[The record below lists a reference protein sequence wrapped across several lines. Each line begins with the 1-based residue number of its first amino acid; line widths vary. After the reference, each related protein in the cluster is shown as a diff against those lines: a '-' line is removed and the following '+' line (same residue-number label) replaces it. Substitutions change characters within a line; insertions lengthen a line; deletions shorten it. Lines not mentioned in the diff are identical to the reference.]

1 MSLFFVNRSQ
11 KHLTKI
17 VITNFCKFVT
27 KFDICAQE
35 LKTIPSFRPTLF
47 HCIVYSPRELI
58 MARHTYHEGP
68 DNRRKQQLR
77 RNEKPR
83 RGRQSNRGGVWHEH
97 KCKWCGLYY
106 AHFHPMK
113 YYDHPQFKY
122 QCPNKDCEAYHQ
134 RRNETRAYLID
145 NQNY

>member
-1 MSLFFVNRSQ
+1 MFSFFINRSQ
-11 KHLTKI
+11 KQLAKI
-17 VITNFCKFVT
+17 VITHFCDFIP
-27 KFDICAQE
+27 KFDICALE
-35 LKTIPSFRPTLF
+35 LKSIVLFRPTPF
-47 HCIVYSPRELI
+47 SFVGCWPRESA

-68 DNRRKQQLR
+68 DNRKKKQSR

-134 RRNETRAYLID
+134 RRNETRAYLIYR
-145 NQNY
+145 QNY